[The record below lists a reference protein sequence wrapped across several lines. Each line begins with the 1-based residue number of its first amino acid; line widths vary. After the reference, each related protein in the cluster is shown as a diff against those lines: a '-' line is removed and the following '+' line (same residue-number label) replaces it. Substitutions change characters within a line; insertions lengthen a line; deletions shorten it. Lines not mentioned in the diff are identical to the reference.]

1 MPQYHQMPMQQPYPV
16 QMVQPEPSP
25 IEKMLN
31 ETIKEHMQE
40 FMKMMLSG
48 KGWKGSSD
56 NTTASG
62 GNTAPQ
68 AAEQAME
75 EEPEPAIVDE
85 AEIKKMEHRLE
96 VVPKPCK

>member
-1 MPQYHQMPMQQPYPV
+1 
-16 QMVQPEPSP
+16 MVQPEPSP

-56 NTTASG
+56 TVTASG
-62 GNTAPQ
+62 GNT
-68 AAEQAME
+68 
-75 EEPEPAIVDE
+75 
-85 AEIKKMEHRLE
+85 
-96 VVPKPCK
+96 VP